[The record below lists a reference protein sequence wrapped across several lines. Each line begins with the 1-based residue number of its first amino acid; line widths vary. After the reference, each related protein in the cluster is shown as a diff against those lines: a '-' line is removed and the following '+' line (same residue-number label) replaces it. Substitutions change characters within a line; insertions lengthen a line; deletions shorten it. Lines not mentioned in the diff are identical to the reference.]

1 MSNENNRNETGIRDY
16 SEMLTVGDTAFVL
29 IDHQAGLMLYPTDID
44 PLALRSNSI
53 ALAKTAKLFGC
64 PVILTAA
71 DQGPR
76 GPIGPI
82 IPEITRLFPDV
93 EPIYRTKINSWHEPA
108 IREAIEAT
116 GCKKLV
122 FAGITS
128 DFCSGLPA
136 KSAAAAGYYS
146 YLVMDASGNVTPMA
160 MQSSLANLTQAG
172 VKVVNWLT
180 VCTELL
186 ADWTNPQAK
195 GVLEIYAEHLPNW
208 SMLDIIE
215 EGRKQTNAAKAVGA
229 EQ

>member
-1 MSNENNRNETGIRDY
+1 MSANNGNNGINMRDY
-16 SEMLTVGDTAFVL
+16 SEMLTPESTAFVL

-71 DQGPR
+71 DGGPA

-82 IPEITRLFPDV
+82 IPEITSLFPDV

-116 GCKKLV
+116 GCKNLV

-160 MQSSLANLTQAG
+160 MDSSLANLTQAG

-186 ADWTNPQAK
+186 ADWRNPQAE
-195 GVLEIYAEHLPNW
+195 GVLEIYREHLPNW
-208 SMLDIIE
+208 SMLQIIE
-215 EGRKQTNAAKAVGA
+215 EGRQTRSAAA
-229 EQ
+229 